1 LKKHLNEIKE
11 LLDENYFK
19 FNRKD
24 FIEKDPVSIPHSF
37 KKKEDMEIAGLM
49 AATIAWGNRKAI
61 LRNANRM
68 VELMDGSPHDFIVNH
83 SKAELKRMKGF
94 VHRTFNEKDLVFFI
108 TSLRNI
114 YRNHGGLENAFQLN
128 EMEKKDLLNTG
139 NSLQQ
144 RISHFRNIFLET
156 AHENRSE
163 KHLSDPLKNSA
174 SKRICMYLRWMV
186 RKDNQGVDLG
196 IWKSI
201 SPSELCLPLDVHT
214 GNVSR
219 ALGLLKR
226 KQDDWKAVI
235 EITEVLRQLDKK
247 DPVKYDFALF
257 GMGVENLI

>member
-1 LKKHLNEIKE
+1 M
-11 LLDENYFK
+11 LDENYFK

-37 KKKEDMEIAGLM
+37 KKKEYREIAGFM

-61 LRNANRM
+61 LQNANRM
-68 VELMDGSPHDFIVNH
+68 MELMDGSPHDFILNH

>member
-1 LKKHLNEIKE
+1 M
-11 LLDENYFK
+11 LDENYFK

-37 KKKEDMEIAGLM
+37 KKKEDREIAGFM

-61 LRNANRM
+61 LQNANRM
-68 VELMDGSPHDFIVNH
+68 MELMDGSPHDFILNH